1 MMGMKALVTGGAG
14 FIGSHL
20 AEALLAGGNEVYA
33 VDDLST
39 GSITNIDAL
48 KQHASFHFGNGSV
61 TDLGLMAELVERC
74 DVIFHL
80 AAVVGVRRVLE
91 DPVRTIE
98 TNINGTSAVLGLAR
112 NNGKKLVLTS
122 TSEVYGNSPQ
132 IPFREDAALEVHPAM
147 KSRWSYAWSKL
158 MDETL
163 SLAYWSQYRLP
174 VVILR
179 LFNTVGPRQTGRYG
193 MVIPRLVQ
201 QALAG
206 EPLTVY
212 GDGQQSRCFAYV
224 GDVVRGMIQL
234 AECPEAVGQ
243 IINLGNDDEVTIEE
257 LARLVKDISASP
269 SPITY
274 IPFEQVFGEDFEE
287 TRRRQPDLSKV
298 RGLIG
303 YEATKDLPGI
313 IRSVIEYQQA
323 GR

>member
-1 MMGMKALVTGGAG
+1 MRALVTGGAG

-20 AEALLAGGNEVYA
+20 ADALLAGGNEVYA

-39 GSITNIDAL
+39 GSITNIDSL
-48 KQHASFHFGNGSV
+48 KHDPSFHYSNGSV
-61 TDLGLMAELVERC
+61 TDLELMEDLVDRC

-98 TNINGTSAVLGLAR
+98 TNINGTSAILGLAKEK
-112 NNGKKLVLTS
+112 GKKLVLTS

-132 IPFREDAALEVHPAM
+132 IPFQEETYLEVHPAM

-163 SLAYWSQYRLP
+163 SLAYWNQYGLP

-193 MVIPRLVQ
+193 MVIPRLVG

-212 GDGQQSRCFAYV
+212 GDGQQSRCFAFV

-243 IINLGNDDEVTIEE
+243 IVNLGNDQEVTIED
-257 LARLVKDISASP
+257 LAQMVRDIAGSP

-274 IPFEQVFGEDFEE
+274 IPFEQVLGKDFEE

-298 RGLIG
+298 RRLIG
-303 YEATKDLPGI
+303 YRPTKDLPDI
-313 IRSVIEYQQA
+313 IRSVIDYQQA
-323 GR
+323 GH

>member
-1 MMGMKALVTGGAG
+1 MKALVTGGAG

-20 AEALLAGGNEVYA
+20 SETLLRDGNEVYA

-39 GSITNIDAL
+39 GSTANIDSL
-48 KQHASFHFGNGSV
+48 KQHPSFHYTDGSV
-61 TDLGLMAELVERC
+61 TDLGLMPELVDRC
-74 DVIFHL
+74 DLIFHL
-80 AAVVGVRRVLE
+80 AAMVGVRLVLE

-98 TNINGTSAVLGLAR
+98 TNVNGTSAVLGLAK
-112 NNGKKLVLTS
+112 NKGKKLVLAS
-122 TSEVYGNSPQ
+122 TSEVYGNSLRVPY
-132 IPFREDAALEVHPAM
+132 REDAVLEVHPAM
-147 KSRWSYAWSKL
+147 KSRWSYAWSKM

-163 SLAYWSQYRLP
+163 SLAYWNQYQLP

-193 MVIPRLVQ
+193 MVIPRLVG

-224 GDVVRGMIQL
+224 ADVVRGMIQL

-243 IINLGNDDEVTIEE
+243 IINLGNDQEVTIMD
-257 LARLVKDISASP
+257 LARLVKDISRSP

-274 IPFEQVFGEDFEE
+274 VPFEQALGKDFEE
-287 TRRRQPDLSKV
+287 PRRRQPDLSKV

-313 IRSVIEYQQA
+313 IRSVIDYQRA

>member
-1 MMGMKALVTGGAG
+1 MRAVVTGGAG

-39 GSITNIDAL
+39 GSTANIDSL
-48 KQHASFHFGNGSV
+48 KQHPSFHYSNGSV
-61 TDLGLMAELVERC
+61 TDLGLMAELVDRC
-74 DVIFHL
+74 DLIFHL

-98 TNINGTSAVLGLAR
+98 NNVNGTSAVLGLAKDM
-112 NNGKKLVLTS
+112 GKKLVLTS

-147 KSRWSYAWSKL
+147 KSRWSYAWSKM
-158 MDETL
+158 MDEIL
-163 SLAYWSQYRLP
+163 SLAYCNQYELP

-193 MVIPRLVQ
+193 MVIPRLVG

-212 GDGQQSRCFAYV
+212 GDGRQSRCFAYV
-224 GDVVRGMIQL
+224 GDVVRGMMQL

-243 IINLGNDDEVTIEE
+243 IINLGNDQEVTIEE
-257 LARLVKDISASP
+257 LARLVKEISGSS

-274 IPFEQVFGEDFEE
+274 IPFEQVLGKDFEE

-298 RGLIG
+298 RELIG
-303 YEATKDLPGI
+303 YKTTKELPGI
-313 IRSVIEYQQA
+313 IRSVIDYQRA